1 MKHLA
6 HLGYRHY
13 FPCAELAGLVQCYWH
28 ISHAAAAPGLPAEF
42 LHPEGGSGLIFNFA
56 DPLQINGQF
65 YAQRCLLFGATFRTN
80 EISLAGRVNA
90 IGVRFHPAAA
100 YPFFQMPLSELTAQI
115 IDAESFTRDAGWQ
128 AAWDMSQ
135 ATVAQRIDAIQQWL
149 LQRVRA
155 SAAHSNPLQTALRE
169 TAKRAPV
176 SSGGPYTHLSGVN
189 DISETLSVGV
199 RQAER
204 LFKQWLGLSP
214 RQWLRIR
221 RVEQARLL
229 LKDPALLSLTDAA
242 HAAGYYDQA
251 HCIHEFKQ
259 VVGLTPGQYR
269 RRLAERQRL

>member
-28 ISHAAAAPGLPAEF
+28 ISHAAVAPGLPAEF

-56 DPLQINGQF
+56 DPLQINGQS
-65 YAQRCLLFGATFRTN
+65 YAQGCLLFGATVHTN
-80 EISLAGRVNA
+80 EISLAGRVDA

-100 YPFFQMPLSELTAQI
+100 YPFFQLPLSELTEQI

-128 AAWDMSQ
+128 GCWDIAQ
-135 ATVAQRIDAIQQWL
+135 ATVAQRIVAIEQWL
-149 LQRVRA
+149 LQRLRE
-155 SAAHSNPLQTALRE
+155 SAAVTNPLQAALCEIARR
-169 TAKRAPV
+169 TSASQNGSYAP
-176 SSGGPYTHLSGVN
+176 LSGVT
-189 DISETLSVGV
+189 DINEALSVGV

-214 RQWLRIR
+214 RQWLRIH
-221 RVEQARLL
+221 RVEQTRLL
-229 LKDPALLSLTDAA
+229 LKDPSLALLTDAA
-242 HAAGYYDQA
+242 YAAGYYDQA